1 MRVVVY
7 GAFER
12 AAWSE
17 SARSHVACLA
27 RVLGAHIVV
36 VGDCPRLER
45 GYFWGV
51 SYSPLA
57 HDVEREVDMERLSRN
72 PGQWVNAMREML
84 QAVEGEIVAV
94 VAPHSPRALR
104 LLSLYAASAGVV
116 FWGNMMASGLP
127 ECTRV
132 VCAHRV
138 GEWVAPPRFPFCA
151 TLCREDVRD
160 PHALVS
166 SPEWAIAGDVRS
178 ACVRMAE
185 PRLLSF
191 EELTA
196 GSVAL
201 DGARV
206 VFAGGR
212 GLGSRENFEKL
223 ERCAQRYGAAVAGTR
238 LAVDLGWCHNARQVG
253 QTGLSVSPDI
263 YVAFGVSGAIQH
275 LAGIRQAKCIVAINT
290 DKKAPIFE
298 HADIGVVADAVDV
311 LEHMLK

>member
-51 SYSPLA
+51 SYSLLA

-127 ECTRV
+127 ECARV

-138 GEWVAPPRFPFCA
+138 GRGWRRRVFLFVPRFVVKTCETRTRSFRRRNGLLPGMCG
-151 TLCREDVRD
+151 VR
-160 PHALVS
+160 A
-166 SPEWAIAGDVRS
+166 S
-178 ACVRMAE
+178 AWR
-185 PRLLSF
+185 
-191 EELTA
+191 
-196 GSVAL
+196 
-201 DGARV
+201 
-206 VFAGGR
+206 
-212 GLGSRENFEKL
+212 
-223 ERCAQRYGAAVAGTR
+223 
-238 LAVDLGWCHNARQVG
+238 
-253 QTGLSVSPDI
+253 SPD
-263 YVAFGVSGAIQH
+263 FC
-275 LAGIRQAKCIVAINT
+275 R
-290 DKKAPIFE
+290 
-298 HADIGVVADAVDV
+298 
-311 LEHMLK
+311 LKN